1 MKKLVMTVAALMV
14 AFGLSAQADNKT
26 EEVKTP
32 YQFTAVNDL
41 SATSVKDQYS
51 SGTCW
56 SFAGIGFL
64 ESELLRMGKG
74 EYDLSEM
81 WIARHAYH
89 DKADK
94 YVRLHGKGN
103 FSQGGATHDVF
114 NAVRE
119 YGIVPDEVYS
129 GLQYGTAKHEHSEV
143 EAVLKGYMDAVVTN
157 PNGRLSTAWLDGVD
171 GILDAYLGEVPE
183 TFIYNGKEYTPQS
196 FAEELGLNMD
206 DYVSITSFTHHP
218 FYTQFAVEVPDNWAW
233 GLSYNVPLEEM
244 MEIIDN
250 ALLNG
255 YSVEWAA
262 DVSEPGFQYSKGFA
276 VIPAGTSSEAS
287 DLEWAKWETMSSNSR
302 RAMIA
307 KATEPIEE
315 MEITQELRQEGY
327 DNYETT
333 DDHGMLITGI
343 FTDQNGNTFYKVK
356 NSWDVS
362 NIYDGYFFASAPF
375 VAYKTMNIVVHKN
388 AIPKDIR
395 KELGI
400 K

>member
-1 MKKLVMTVAALMV
+1 MKKLVMTVAAVMV
-14 AFGLSAQADNKT
+14 AFGLSAQADKKT

-119 YGIVPDEVYS
+119 YGIVPEEVYS

-157 PNGRLSTAWLDGVD
+157 PNGRLSTAWIDGVD

-218 FYTQFAVEVPDNWAW
+218 FYTQFAIEVPDNWAW

>member
-14 AFGLSAQADNKT
+14 AFGLSAQVDNKT

-119 YGIVPDEVYS
+119 YGIVPEEVYS

>member
-1 MKKLVMTVAALMV
+1 MTVAALMV

-119 YGIVPDEVYS
+119 YGIVPEEVYS

-183 TFIYNGKEYTPQS
+183 TFIYNGKAYTPQS

>member
-119 YGIVPDEVYS
+119 YGIVPEEMYS

>member
-1 MKKLVMTVAALMV
+1 MTVAAVMV
-14 AFGLSAQADNKT
+14 AFGLSAQADKKT

-81 WIARHAYH
+81 WIARHVYH

-119 YGIVPDEVYS
+119 YGIVPEEVYS

-157 PNGRLSTAWLDGVD
+157 PNGRLSTAWIDGVD

>member
-1 MKKLVMTVAALMV
+1 MTVAAVMV
-14 AFGLSAQADNKT
+14 AFGLSAQADKKT

-119 YGIVPDEVYS
+119 YGIVPEEVYS

-276 VIPAGTSSEAS
+276 VIPAGTSNEAS

>member
-1 MKKLVMTVAALMV
+1 MTVAAVMV
-14 AFGLSAQADNKT
+14 AFGLSAQADKKT

-32 YQFTAVNDL
+32 YQFTAVNDIP
-41 SATSVKDQYS
+41 ATPVKDQYS

-56 SFAGIGFL
+56 SFAGIGFI

-114 NAVRE
+114 NAIRE
-119 YGIVPDEVYS
+119 YGIVPEEVYS

-143 EAVLKGYMDAVVTN
+143 EAVLKGYMEAVVTN
-157 PNGRLSTAWLDGVD
+157 PNGKLSTAWMNGVD

-183 TFIYNGKEYTPQS
+183 TFTYNGKEYTPQS

-218 FYTQFAVEVPDNWAW
+218 FYTQFAIEVPDNWAG
-233 GLSYNVPLEEM
+233 GLSYNVPLDEM
-244 MEIIDN
+244 MKIIDN

-356 NSWDVS
+356 NSWNTGNV
-362 NIYDGYFFASAPF
+362 YDGYFFASAPF

-395 KELGI
+395 KKLGI

>member
-1 MKKLVMTVAALMV
+1 MTVATLMV

-119 YGIVPDEVYS
+119 YGIVPEEVYS

>member
-1 MKKLVMTVAALMV
+1 MTVAALMV

>member
-1 MKKLVMTVAALMV
+1 MTVAAVMV
-14 AFGLSAQADNKT
+14 AFGLSAQADKKT

-81 WIARHAYH
+81 WLARHVYH

-119 YGIVPDEVYS
+119 YGIVPEEVYS

>member
-1 MKKLVMTVAALMV
+1 MTVAAVMV
-14 AFGLSAQADNKT
+14 AFGLSAQADKKT

-81 WIARHAYH
+81 WIARHVYH

-119 YGIVPDEVYS
+119 YGIVPEEVYS

-171 GILDAYLGEVPE
+171 GILDAYLGEIPE
-183 TFIYNGKEYTPQS
+183 AFIYNGKEYTPQS

>member
-1 MKKLVMTVAALMV
+1 MTVAALMV

-119 YGIVPDEVYS
+119 YGIVPEEMYS

>member
-1 MKKLVMTVAALMV
+1 MTVAAVMV
-14 AFGLSAQADNKT
+14 AFGLSAQADKKT

-81 WIARHAYH
+81 WIARHVYH

-119 YGIVPDEVYS
+119 YGIVPEEVYS

>member
-1 MKKLVMTVAALMV
+1 MTVAALMV

-94 YVRLHGKGN
+94 YVRLYGKGI

-119 YGIVPDEVYS
+119 YGIVPEEVYS

>member
-1 MKKLVMTVAALMV
+1 MTVAALMV

-119 YGIVPDEVYS
+119 YGIVPEEVYS

-218 FYTQFAVEVPDNWAW
+218 FYTQFAGEVPDNWAW
-233 GLSYNVPLEEM
+233 GLSHNVPLEEM

>member
-1 MKKLVMTVAALMV
+1 MTVAAVMV
-14 AFGLSAQADNKT
+14 AFGLSAQADKKT

-119 YGIVPDEVYS
+119 YGIVPEEVYS

-287 DLEWAKWETMSSNSR
+287 DLEWAKCETMSSNSR

>member
-1 MKKLVMTVAALMV
+1 MTVAAVMV
-14 AFGLSAQADNKT
+14 AFGLSAQADKKT

-81 WIARHAYH
+81 WIARHVYH

-119 YGIVPDEVYS
+119 YGIVPEEVYS

-183 TFIYNGKEYTPQS
+183 AFIYNGKEYTPQS

>member
-1 MKKLVMTVAALMV
+1 MTVAALMV

-119 YGIVPDEVYS
+119 YGIVPEEVYS

-218 FYTQFAVEVPDNWAW
+218 FYTQFAIEVPDNWAW

>member
-1 MKKLVMTVAALMV
+1 MTVAALMV
-14 AFGLSAQADNKT
+14 AFGLSAQVDNKT

-119 YGIVPDEVYS
+119 YGIVPEEVYS

>member
-1 MKKLVMTVAALMV
+1 MKKLVMTVAAVMV
-14 AFGLSAQADNKT
+14 AFGLSAQADKKT

-81 WIARHAYH
+81 WIARHVYH

-119 YGIVPDEVYS
+119 YGIVPEEVYS

-183 TFIYNGKEYTPQS
+183 AFIYNGKEYTPQS

>member
-1 MKKLVMTVAALMV
+1 MTVAALMV

-119 YGIVPDEVYS
+119 YGIVPEEVYS

-157 PNGRLSTAWLDGVD
+157 PNGRLSTAWLVGVD

-183 TFIYNGKEYTPQS
+183 TFIYNGKAYTPQS

>member
-1 MKKLVMTVAALMV
+1 MTVAAVMV
-14 AFGLSAQADNKT
+14 AFGLSAQADKKT

-81 WIARHAYH
+81 WIARHVYH

-119 YGIVPDEVYS
+119 YGIVPEEVYS

-183 TFIYNGKEYTPQS
+183 TFVYNGKEYTPQS

>member
-1 MKKLVMTVAALMV
+1 MTVAAVMV

-119 YGIVPDEVYS
+119 YGIVPEEVYS

-276 VIPAGTSSEAS
+276 VIPAGTSNEAS

>member
-1 MKKLVMTVAALMV
+1 MTVAAVMV
-14 AFGLSAQADNKT
+14 AFGLSAQADKKT

-119 YGIVPDEVYS
+119 YGIVPEEVYS

>member
-1 MKKLVMTVAALMV
+1 MGLALAV
-14 AFGLSAQADNKT
+14 VFSAQAQKKNKKGN
-26 EEVKTP
+26 EEP
-32 YQFTAVNDL
+32 YQFTEVKVIPN
-41 SATSVKDQYS
+41 TSVKDQNR

-56 SFAGIGFL
+56 SFSGISFL
-64 ESELLRMGKG
+64 ESEVLRIKG
-74 EYDLSEM
+74 DTVDLSDMYPVFKCYEL
-81 WIARHAYH
+81 
-89 DKADK
+89 KGDK
-94 YVRLHGKGN
+94 YVRMHGRTELATGGASNDVADVLKVYGMVPEEVYPGLNYGVDAHDHSELDAVLVGFLKGVVKGN
-103 FSQGGATHDVF
+103 KPT
-114 NAVRE
+114 
-119 YGIVPDEVYS
+119 
-129 GLQYGTAKHEHSEV
+129 
-143 EAVLKGYMDAVVTN
+143 
-157 PNGRLSTAWLDGVD
+157 TAWRNAYV
-171 GILDAYLGEVPE
+171 GILEAYLGEDPE
-183 TFIYNGKEYTPQS
+183 TFTYNGKEYTPQS

>member
-1 MKKLVMTVAALMV
+1 MTVAALMV

-119 YGIVPDEVYS
+119 YGIVPEEVYS

>member
-119 YGIVPDEVYS
+119 YGIVPEEVYS

-218 FYTQFAVEVPDNWAW
+218 FYTQFAIEVPDNWAW

>member
-1 MKKLVMTVAALMV
+1 MTVAAVMV
-14 AFGLSAQADNKT
+14 AFGLSAQADKKT

-119 YGIVPDEVYS
+119 YGIVPEEVYS

-157 PNGRLSTAWLDGVD
+157 PNGRLSTAWIDGVD

-218 FYTQFAVEVPDNWAW
+218 FYTQFAIEVPDNWAW

>member
-1 MKKLVMTVAALMV
+1 MTVAALMV

-119 YGIVPDEVYS
+119 YGIVPEEVYS

-244 MEIIDN
+244 MEIINN

>member
-1 MKKLVMTVAALMV
+1 MTVAALMV

-119 YGIVPDEVYS
+119 YGIVPEEVYS

-143 EAVLKGYMDAVVTN
+143 EAVRKGYMDAVVTN